1 MAVAE
6 LFHRIRRGRT
16 QQEMVAIVTDMAPVE
31 PPGLQEIMDQLDDDL
46 VQQFQHMVDL
56 ERD

>member
-6 LFHRIRRGRT
+6 LFRRIRRGRT
-16 QQEMVAIVTDMAPVE
+16 PQEMVAIVTDMAPVE
-31 PPGLQEIMDQLDDDL
+31 PPGLQEIMDQLDDEL
-46 VQQFQHMVDL
+46 VQQFQRMVDV